1 MGNKE
6 LHGTIYFFTLKTS
19 TTFFARIYMIK
30 GYFSK
35 ISLDMIIIY
44 AIFNVSIA
52 IYTISHNQLHK
63 LISRTN
69 TTQLH
74 FNT

>member
-19 TTFFARIYMIK
+19 KFARIYMIK